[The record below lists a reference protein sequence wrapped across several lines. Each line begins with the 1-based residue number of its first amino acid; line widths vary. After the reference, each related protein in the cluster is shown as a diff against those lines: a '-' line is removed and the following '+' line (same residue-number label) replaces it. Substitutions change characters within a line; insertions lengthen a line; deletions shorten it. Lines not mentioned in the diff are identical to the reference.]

1 MDEIVV
7 SAPGKVLIAG
17 GYLILDPAYPGLVI
31 STTSKFYTVIR
42 PLKPGSTGSAAAA
55 TATAAPPLVRVRSP
69 QFINAE
75 WRYDV
80 QIGGGDAE
88 VTVTPLESEG
98 GCVDPCFIIYSKNL
112 LISLSVL
119 PRGCCVGRGG
129 TMVTY

>member
-17 GYLILDPAYPGLVI
+17 GYLVLDPAYPGLVI

-42 PLKPGSTGSAAAA
+42 PLKPGSTASAAPAPAPAVTAAAA
-55 TATAAPPLVRVRSP
+55 TPPLVRVRSP

-80 QIGGGDAE
+80 QIGGGGSGVA
-88 VTVTPLESEG
+88 VIPLESEG
-98 GCVDPCFIIYSKNL
+98 GCVDPLFFFF
-112 LISLSVL
+112 LSFLSFFCNQLARDPFV
-119 PRGCCVGRGG
+119 
-129 TMVTY
+129 

>member
-42 PLKPGSTGSAAAA
+42 PLKLGSTASAAVAVA
-55 TATAAPPLVRVRSP
+55 TTVPPLVRVRSP

-75 WRYDV
+75 WRYNV
-80 QIGGGDAE
+80 QIGGGDSE
-88 VTVTPLESEG
+88 VTVIPLESEG
-98 GCVDPCFIIYSKNL
+98 GYVDPCFFY
-112 LISLSVL
+112 
-119 PRGCCVGRGG
+119 
-129 TMVTY
+129 

>member
-42 PLKPGSTGSAAAA
+42 PLKLGSTASAAVAVA
-55 TATAAPPLVRVRSP
+55 TTAPPLVRVRSP

-80 QIGGGDAE
+80 QIGGGDSE
-88 VTVTPLESEG
+88 VTVIPLESEG
-98 GCVDPCFIIYSKNL
+98 GYVD
-112 LISLSVL
+112 SVFF
-119 PRGCCVGRGG
+119 
-129 TMVTY
+129 Y